1 MSREKKIPQNFQDT
15 LKGQHPEKEMKLSR
29 KQIYWISQVAGWSF
43 YVAINLFIIASFDKL
58 PWQRILVWIFLGL
71 IGILFTHLLR
81 GVIRKNNW
89 LQLQLKKLIPRVII
103 ASIVTGTIIYALVYA
118 ASYIAGTMQHEE
130 FNIARPI
137 AGSVNLSGITLLWCL
152 IYFVV
157 HYMENYKKKE
167 IESLIWEAA
176 VKDYEL
182 KTLKS
187 QLNPHFMFNAMNSIR
202 ALIEEDPQSAKVA
215 ITKLSNILRYS
226 LQMERME
233 RVPLEDEIETVK
245 NYLDLERIRFE
256 DRLNYKLDIDRAS
269 EKIEI
274 PPMMIQ
280 TLVENGIKH
289 GVSKRTKG
297 GEINLKSK
305 IQSTSN
311 GPRLRIEIR
320 NSGHFSEEQL
330 KKSNGFGVSN
340 TKHRLNL
347 LFGESANFS
356 IKNENGDTVLAE
368 VEIPIP
374 TVSGY
379 IGFNN
384 VGPK

>member
-1 MSREKKIPQNFQDT
+1 MRREKKIPLVLHDSS
-15 LKGQHPEKEMKLSR
+15 KGQQSVKEMKLSR
-29 KQIYWISQVAGWSF
+29 KQLYWISQVTGWYF
-43 YVAINLFIIASFDKL
+43 FIGINLFIISSFEEL
-58 PWQRILVWIFLGL
+58 TWQRVLVWIFLGFL
-71 IGILFTHLLR
+71 GIVFTHVIR
-81 GVIRKNNW
+81 GVIRKKNW
-89 LQLQLKKLIPRVII
+89 LNLPLKNTISRILT
-103 ASIVTGTIIYALVYA
+103 ASIITGIIIYALVFA
-118 ASYIAGTMQHEE
+118 ASYLAGTFKQEE
-130 FNIARPI
+130 YNFARLV
-137 AGSVNLSGITLLWCL
+137 AGIINTSILILLWCL
-152 IYFVV
+152 IYYVV

-202 ALIEEDPQSAKVA
+202 ALIEEDPESAKVA

-256 DRLNYKLDIDRAS
+256 DRLKYKLDIDRS
-269 EKIEI
+269 TQKIEI

-289 GVSKRTKG
+289 GVAKRTEG
-297 GEINLKSK
+297 GEIHLKSK
-305 IQSTSN
+305 LMTTSN
-311 GPRLRIEIR
+311 GSKLKIEIR

-330 KKSNGFGVSN
+330 KSSNGFGVNN

-347 LFGESANFS
+347 LFGDEAHFS
-356 IKNENGDTVLAE
+356 IMNENGNTVLAE
-368 VEIPIP
+368 IEIPTSLDKAID
-374 TVSGY
+374 
-379 IGFNN
+379 
-384 VGPK
+384 

>member
-1 MSREKKIPQNFQDT
+1 MRREKKIPLVLHDSF
-15 LKGQHPEKEMKLSR
+15 KGQQSVKEMKLSR
-29 KQIYWISQVAGWSF
+29 KQLYWISQIAGWF
-43 YVAINLFIIASFDKL
+43 FFVGINLFIISSFEEVT
-58 PWQRILVWIFLGL
+58 WQRVLVWIFLGFL
-71 IGILFTHLLR
+71 GIVFTHVIR
-81 GVIRKNNW
+81 GVIRKKNW
-89 LQLQLKKLIPRVII
+89 LNLPLKNTIPRILTVSII
-103 ASIVTGTIIYALVYA
+103 TGIIIYALVFA
-118 ASYIAGTMQHEE
+118 ASYLAGTFKQEE
-130 FNIARPI
+130 YNFARLV
-137 AGSVNLSGITLLWCL
+137 AGIINTSILILLWCL
-152 IYFVV
+152 IYYVV

-202 ALIEEDPQSAKVA
+202 ALIEEDPESAKVA

-256 DRLNYKLDIDRAS
+256 DRLKYKLDIEKS
-269 EKIEI
+269 TQKIEI

-289 GVSKRTKG
+289 GVAKRTEG
-297 GEINLKSK
+297 GEIHLKSK
-305 IQSTSN
+305 LLTTSN
-311 GPRLRIEIR
+311 GSKLKIEIR

-330 KKSNGFGVSN
+330 KSSNGFGVSN

-347 LFGESANFS
+347 LFGDDAHFS
-356 IKNENGDTVLAE
+356 ITNENGNTVLAE
-368 VEIPIP
+368 IEIPVG
-374 TVSGY
+374 TSQ
-379 IGFNN
+379 NN
-384 VGPK
+384 

>member
-1 MSREKKIPQNFQDT
+1 MRREKKIPLDLHDSF
-15 LKGQHPEKEMKLSR
+15 KGQQSVKEMKLSR
-29 KQIYWISQVAGWSF
+29 KQLYWISQITGWNLF
-43 YVAINLFIIASFDKL
+43 IGINLFIISSFEEVT
-58 PWQRILVWIFLGL
+58 WQRVLVWIFLGFL
-71 IGILFTHLLR
+71 GIVFTHVIR
-81 GVIRKNNW
+81 GVIRKKNW
-89 LQLQLKKLIPRVII
+89 LNLPLKNTIPRILT
-103 ASIVTGTIIYALVYA
+103 ASIITGIIIYALVFA
-118 ASYIAGTMQHEE
+118 ASYLAGTFKQEE
-130 FNIARPI
+130 YNFARLV
-137 AGSVNLSGITLLWCL
+137 AGIINTSILILLWCL
-152 IYFVV
+152 IYYVV

-202 ALIEEDPQSAKVA
+202 ALIEEDPESAKVA

-256 DRLNYKLDIDRAS
+256 DRLKYKLDIDRS
-269 EKIEI
+269 TQKIEI

-289 GVSKRTKG
+289 GVAKRTEG
-297 GEINLKSK
+297 GEIQLKSK
-305 IQSTSN
+305 MLTTSN
-311 GPRLRIEIR
+311 GPKLKIEIR

-330 KKSNGFGVSN
+330 RNSSGFGVSN

-347 LFGESANFS
+347 LFGDDAHFS
-356 IKNENGDTVLAE
+356 IVNENGNTVLAE
-368 VEIPIP
+368 IEIPIA
-374 TVSGY
+374 SQ
-379 IGFNN
+379 NN
-384 VGPK
+384 

>member
-1 MSREKKIPQNFQDT
+1 MSKEKKIPHNFQDT
-15 LKGQHPEKEMKLSR
+15 LKRQHPEKEMKLSR
-29 KQIYWISQVAGWSF
+29 KQVYWISQIAGWMF
-43 YVAINLFIIASFDKL
+43 FVAVNLFIIASFEEL
-58 PWQRILVWIFLGL
+58 PWQRILVWIFLGV

-81 GVIRKNNW
+81 RIIRKNNW
-89 LQLQLKKLIPRVII
+89 LNLPLKNTIPRILI
-103 ASIVTGTIIYALVYA
+103 ASVITGAVIYAFVFA
-118 ASYIAGTMQHEE
+118 ASYIAGTARHEE

-137 AGSVNLSGITLLWCL
+137 AGVVNLGGITLLWCL
-152 IYFVV
+152 IYFIV

-182 KTLKS
+182 RTLKS

-202 ALIEEDPQSAKVA
+202 ALIEEDPESAKIA

-256 DRLNYKLDIDRAS
+256 DRLKYKLDVDKSS

-280 TLVENGIKH
+280 TLIENGIKH
-289 GVSKRTKG
+289 GVSKQTKG
-297 GEINLKSK
+297 GEIQLKSK
-305 IQSTSN
+305 IQSTPN
-311 GPRLRIEIR
+311 GSKLKIEIR

-330 KKSNGFGVSN
+330 KNSSGFGVSN

-347 LFGESANFS
+347 LFGEKANFS

-374 TVSGY
+374 TISG
-379 IGFNN
+379 
-384 VGPK
+384 

>member
-1 MSREKKIPQNFQDT
+1 MRRVKKIPLA
-15 LKGQHPEKEMKLSR
+15 LKESLNGQHPSIEMKLSR
-29 KQIYWISQVAGWSF
+29 KQLYWISQIVGWYF
-43 YVAINLFIIASFDKL
+43 FVGINLFIISSFEEVS
-58 PWQRILVWIFLGL
+58 WQRILVWIFLGIL
-71 IGILFTHLLR
+71 GILFTHILR
-81 GVIRKNNW
+81 RIIRKKNW
-89 LQLQLKKLIPRVII
+89 LNLPLKNTIPRVLI
-103 ASIVTGTIIYALVYA
+103 ASIITGIILYALIFA
-118 ASYIAGTMQHEE
+118 ASYIGRTLPTEQYT
-130 FNIARPI
+130 IARQI
-137 AGSVNLSGITLLWCL
+137 AGIVNMSGIILFWNL
-152 IYFVV
+152 IYFIV

-167 IESLIWEAA
+167 IESLIWESA

-202 ALIEEDPQSAKVA
+202 ALIEEDPESAKVA

-256 DRLNYKLDIDRAS
+256 DRLKYKIDIDRITN
-269 EKIEI
+269 KIEI

-289 GVSKRTKG
+289 GIAKRTEG
-297 GEINLKSK
+297 GEVQLKSK
-305 IQSTSN
+305 MITTSN
-311 GPRLRIEIR
+311 GPKLKIEIR

-330 KKSNGFGVSN
+330 KSSNGFGVSN

-347 LFGESANFS
+347 LFGDEAHFS
-356 IKNENGDTVLAE
+356 IMNENGNTVLAE
-368 VEIPIP
+368 IEIP
-374 TVSGY
+374 TVSGS
-379 IGFNN
+379 NN
-384 VGPK
+384 FS

>member
-1 MSREKKIPQNFQDT
+1 MRKEKKIPSVLQDSV
-15 LKGQHPEKEMKLSR
+15 KGQQPAKEMKLSR
-29 KQIYWISQVAGWSF
+29 KQLYWISQVTGWF
-43 YVAINLFIIASFDKL
+43 FFIGINLFIISSFEEIT
-58 PWQRILVWIFLGL
+58 WQRILVWIFLGML
-71 IGILFTHLLR
+71 GILFTHILR
-81 GVIRKNNW
+81 LVIRKKNW
-89 LQLQLKKLIPRVII
+89 LNLPLKNTIPRVLI
-103 ASIVTGTIIYALVYA
+103 ASIITGIIIYALVFT
-118 ASYIAGTMQHEE
+118 ASYLAGTFRQDEY
-130 FNIARPI
+130 NIARVI
-137 AGSVNLSGITLLWCL
+137 AGITNTSILILLWNL
-152 IYFVV
+152 IYFVI

-202 ALIEEDPQSAKVA
+202 ALIEEDPESAKVA

-256 DRLNYKLDIDRAS
+256 DRLKYKLDIDKS
-269 EKIEI
+269 TQKIEI

-289 GVSKRTKG
+289 GVAKRTEG
-297 GEINLKSK
+297 GEIQLKSK
-305 IQSTSN
+305 MLTTSN
-311 GPRLRIEIR
+311 GSKLKIEIR

-330 KKSNGFGVSN
+330 KSSNGFGVSN

-347 LFGESANFS
+347 LFGDDAHFS
-356 IKNENGDTVLAE
+356 IMNENGNTVLAE
-368 VEIPIP
+368 IEIPVG
-374 TVSGY
+374 TSQ
-379 IGFNN
+379 NN
-384 VGPK
+384 

>member
-1 MSREKKIPQNFQDT
+1 MRKEKKIPLVLQNSI
-15 LKGQHPEKEMKLSR
+15 KGQHPIKEMKLNR
-29 KQIYWISQVAGWSF
+29 KQIYWISQVSGWSSF
-43 YVAINLFIIASFDKL
+43 VGTNLFIISSYEEVT
-58 PWQRILVWIFLGL
+58 WQRILVWIFLGL
-71 IGILFTHLLR
+71 LGIVFTHLLR
-81 GVIRKNNW
+81 RVIRKNNW
-89 LQLQLKKLIPRVII
+89 LNLSLKKTIPRVITS
-103 ASIVTGTIIYALVYA
+103 SIVVGLIIYIFVFA
-118 ASYIAGTMQHEE
+118 ASYIAGTFEEDE
-130 FNIARPI
+130 FNVARI
-137 AGSVNLSGITLLWCL
+137 ISGIVNISVLILLWNL

-202 ALIEEDPQSAKVA
+202 ALIEEDPDSAKVA

-256 DRLNYKLDIDRAS
+256 DRLRYNIDIDRS
-269 EKIEI
+269 TQKIEI

-280 TLVENGIKH
+280 TLIENGIKH
-289 GVSKRTKG
+289 GVAKRTEG
-297 GEINLKSK
+297 GEIQLKSTLL
-305 IQSTSN
+305 SNSN
-311 GPRLRIEIR
+311 GSKLRIEIR
-320 NSGHFSEEQL
+320 NSGRFSEEQL
-330 KKSNGFGVSN
+330 KNSHGFGVSN

-347 LFGESANFS
+347 LFGDDAHFT

-368 VEIPIP
+368 VEIPIG
-374 TVSGY
+374 SS
-379 IGFNN
+379 NN
-384 VGPK
+384 N

>member
-1 MSREKKIPQNFQDT
+1 MRRVKKIPLA
-15 LKGQHPEKEMKLSR
+15 LKESLNGQHPSKEMKLSR
-29 KQIYWISQVAGWSF
+29 KQLYWISQIVGWYF
-43 YVAINLFIIASFDKL
+43 FVGINLFIISSFEEVS
-58 PWQRILVWIFLGL
+58 WQRILVWIFLGIL
-71 IGILFTHLLR
+71 GILFTHILR
-81 GVIRKNNW
+81 RIIRKKNW
-89 LQLQLKKLIPRVII
+89 LNLPLKNTIPRVLI
-103 ASIVTGTIIYALVYA
+103 ASIITGIILYALIFA
-118 ASYIAGTMQHEE
+118 ASYIARTLPTEQYT
-130 FNIARPI
+130 IARQI
-137 AGSVNLSGITLLWCL
+137 AGIVNMSGIILFWNL
-152 IYFVV
+152 IYFIV

-167 IESLIWEAA
+167 IESLIWESA

-202 ALIEEDPQSAKVA
+202 ALIEEDPESAKVA

-256 DRLNYKLDIDRAS
+256 DRLKYKIDIDRITN
-269 EKIEI
+269 KIEI

-289 GVSKRTKG
+289 GIAKRTEG
-297 GEINLKSK
+297 GEVQLKSK
-305 IQSTSN
+305 MITTSN
-311 GPRLRIEIR
+311 GPKLKIEIR

-330 KKSNGFGVSN
+330 KSSNGFGVSN

-347 LFGESANFS
+347 LFGDEAHFS
-356 IKNENGDTVLAE
+356 IMNENGNTVLAE
-368 VEIPIP
+368 IEIP
-374 TVSGY
+374 TVSGS
-379 IGFNN
+379 NN
-384 VGPK
+384 FS

>member
-1 MSREKKIPQNFQDT
+1 MSREKKIPHNFQDT
-15 LKGQHPEKEMKLSR
+15 LKGQHPGKDMKLNR
-29 KQIYWISQVAGWSF
+29 KQIYWVSQIAGWMF
-43 YVAINLFIIASFDKL
+43 FVAINLFIIASIEEL
-58 PWQRILVWIFLGL
+58 PWQKILVWIFLGVL
-71 IGILFTHLLR
+71 GILFTHLLR
-81 GVIRKNNW
+81 RVIRKKNW
-89 LQLQLKKLIPRVII
+89 LSLPLKNTIPRVLL
-103 ASIVTGTIIYALVYA
+103 ASIITGTIIYAFVFA
-118 ASYIAGTMQHEE
+118 ASYIAGTMNQEE

-137 AGSVNLSGITLLWCL
+137 AGVINLGGITLLWSL

-182 KTLKS
+182 RTLKS

-202 ALIEEDPQSAKVA
+202 ALIEEDPESAKVA

-256 DRLNYKLDIDRAS
+256 DRLNYKLDVDKAS

-289 GVSKRTKG
+289 GVSKQTKG
-297 GEINLKSK
+297 GE
-305 IQSTSN
+305 
-311 GPRLRIEIR
+311 
-320 NSGHFSEEQL
+320 NSS
-330 KKSNGFGVSN
+330 GFGVSN

-347 LFGESANFS
+347 LFGENANFS
-356 IKNENGDTVLAE
+356 IKNENGETVLAE

-374 TVSGY
+374 TRSG
-379 IGFNN
+379 
-384 VGPK
+384 

>member
-1 MSREKKIPQNFQDT
+1 MRREKKIPHNFQDSI
-15 LKGQHPEKEMKLSR
+15 KGQHPEKDMKLSR
-29 KQIYWISQVAGWSF
+29 KQIYWISQITGWSF
-43 YVAINLFIIASFDKL
+43 FVAINLFIIASFEEL

-71 IGILFTHLLR
+71 LGIFFTHFLR
-81 GVIRKNNW
+81 SIIRKKNW
-89 LQLQLKKLIPRVII
+89 LNLPLQNTIPRILL
-103 ASIVTGTIIYALVYA
+103 ASIITGVIIYAFVFA
-118 ASYIAGTMQHEE
+118 ASYIAGTMRDEE

-137 AGSVNLSGITLLWCL
+137 AGVVNLGGMTLLWSL

-202 ALIEEDPQSAKVA
+202 ALIEEDPESAKVA

-256 DRLNYKLDIDRAS
+256 DRLKYKLDIDRS
-269 EKIEI
+269 TQKIEI

-289 GVSKRTKG
+289 GVAKRTEG
-297 GEINLKSK
+297 GEIQLKSK
-305 IQSTSN
+305 ILTTSE
-311 GPRLRIEIR
+311 GPKLKIEIR

-330 KKSNGFGVSN
+330 KSSNGFGVSN

-347 LFGESANFS
+347 LFGDNAHFS
-356 IKNENGDTVLAE
+356 IMNENGDKVLAE
-368 VEIPIP
+368 IEIPIA
-374 TVSGY
+374 SQ
-379 IGFNN
+379 NN
-384 VGPK
+384 

>member
-1 MSREKKIPQNFQDT
+1 MSREKKIPPDLQNSFKEQR
-15 LKGQHPEKEMKLSR
+15 PAKEMKLSR
-29 KQIYWISQVAGWSF
+29 KQIYWISQVTGWF
-43 YVAINLFIIASFDKL
+43 LFVATNLFIIASFEELSWK
-58 PWQRILVWIFLGL
+58 RILVWIFLGL
-71 IGILFTHLLR
+71 LGVFFTYLLR
-81 GVIRKNNW
+81 KVIKKNNW
-89 LQLQLKKLIPRVII
+89 LNLTLKNIIPRILL
-103 ASIVTGTIIYALVYA
+103 ASIITGSIIYALAFA
-118 ASYIAGTMQHEE
+118 ASYIAGTMQQDE

-137 AGSVNLSGITLLWCL
+137 AGAINMSAVILLWSL

-202 ALIEEDPQSAKVA
+202 ALIEEDPESAKVA

-256 DRLNYKLDIDRAS
+256 DRLKYKIDIDKSS

-289 GVSKRTKG
+289 GVSKRTDG
-297 GEINLKSK
+297 GEIELKSK
-305 IQSTSN
+305 MYSTEIGSK
-311 GPRLRIEIR
+311 LKIEIR
-320 NSGHFSEEQL
+320 NSGHLSEEQL
-330 KKSNGFGVSN
+330 KNSNGFGVSN

-347 LFGESANFS
+347 LFGDNAHFT

-368 VEIPIP
+368 VEIPI
-374 TVSGY
+374 G
-379 IGFNN
+379 G
-384 VGPK
+384 K

>member
-1 MSREKKIPQNFQDT
+1 MRREKKIPLVLHDSF
-15 LKGQHPEKEMKLSR
+15 KGQQSVKEMKLSR
-29 KQIYWISQVAGWSF
+29 KQIYWISQVTGWYF
-43 YVAINLFIIASFDKL
+43 FIGINLFIISSIEEL
-58 PWQRILVWIFLGL
+58 SWQRILVWIFLGIL
-71 IGILFTHLLR
+71 GILFTHILR
-81 GVIRKNNW
+81 RIIRKNNW
-89 LQLQLKKLIPRVII
+89 LSLPLKNTIPRILVSSII
-103 ASIVTGTIIYALVYA
+103 SGIIIYALVFA
-118 ASYIAGTMQHEE
+118 ASYIAGTFRQDEYNLARLIGGIS
-130 FNIARPI
+130 NISI
-137 AGSVNLSGITLLWCL
+137 LILLWSL
-152 IYFVV
+152 IYFVI

-202 ALIEEDPQSAKVA
+202 ALIEEDPESAKVA

-256 DRLNYKLDIDRAS
+256 DRLKYKLDIERSS

-280 TLVENGIKH
+280 TLIENGIKH
-289 GVSKRTKG
+289 GVAKRTEG
-297 GEINLKSK
+297 GEIQLKSK
-305 IQSTSN
+305 MVTTSN
-311 GPRLRIEIR
+311 GLKLKIEIR
-320 NSGHFSEEQL
+320 NSGHLSQDQL
-330 KKSNGFGVSN
+330 KNSTGFGVSN

-347 LFGESANFS
+347 LFGDDAYFT
-356 IKNENGDTVLAE
+356 IKNENGNTVLAE
-368 VEIPIP
+368 IEIPVG
-374 TVSGY
+374 TSQ
-379 IGFNN
+379 NN
-384 VGPK
+384 

>member
-1 MSREKKIPQNFQDT
+1 MVLQNSI
-15 LKGQHPEKEMKLSR
+15 KGQHPIKEMKLNR
-29 KQIYWISQVAGWSF
+29 KQIYWISQVSGWSSF
-43 YVAINLFIIASFDKL
+43 VGTNLFIISSYEEVT
-58 PWQRILVWIFLGL
+58 WQRILVWIFLGL
-71 IGILFTHLLR
+71 LGIVFTHLLR
-81 GVIRKNNW
+81 RVIRKNNW
-89 LQLQLKKLIPRVII
+89 LNLSLKKTIPRVITS
-103 ASIVTGTIIYALVYA
+103 SIVVGLIIYIFVFA
-118 ASYIAGTMQHEE
+118 ASYIAGTFEEDE
-130 FNIARPI
+130 FNVARI
-137 AGSVNLSGITLLWCL
+137 ISGIVNISVLILLWNL

-202 ALIEEDPQSAKVA
+202 ALIEEDPDSAKIA

-256 DRLNYKLDIDRAS
+256 DRLRYNLDIDRS
-269 EKIEI
+269 TQKIEI

-280 TLVENGIKH
+280 TLIENGIKH
-289 GVSKRTKG
+289 GVAKRTEG
-297 GEINLKSK
+297 GEIQLKSTLL
-305 IQSTSN
+305 SNSN
-311 GPRLRIEIR
+311 GSKLRIEIR
-320 NSGHFSEEQL
+320 NSGRFSEEQL
-330 KKSNGFGVSN
+330 KNSHGFGVSN

-347 LFGESANFS
+347 LFGDDAHFT

-368 VEIPIP
+368 VEIPIG
-374 TVSGY
+374 SS
-379 IGFNN
+379 NN
-384 VGPK
+384 N

>member
-1 MSREKKIPQNFQDT
+1 MRREKKIPLDLHDSFN
-15 LKGQHPEKEMKLSR
+15 GQRSVKEMKLSR
-29 KQIYWISQVAGWSF
+29 KQLYWISQVTGWLF
-43 YVAINLFIIASFDKL
+43 FIGINLFIISSFEEVI
-58 PWQRILVWIFLGL
+58 WQRVLVWIFLGFL
-71 IGILFTHLLR
+71 GIVFTHIIR
-81 GVIRKNNW
+81 GVIRKKNW
-89 LQLQLKKLIPRVII
+89 LNLPLKNTIPRILASSII
-103 ASIVTGTIIYALVYA
+103 AGIIIYSLIFV
-118 ASYIAGTMQHEE
+118 ASYLAGTFRQEE
-130 FNIARPI
+130 YNFARLL
-137 AGSVNLSGITLLWCL
+137 AGIINTSILILLWCL
-152 IYFVV
+152 IYYVV

-202 ALIEEDPQSAKVA
+202 ALIEEDPESAKVA

-256 DRLNYKLDIDRAS
+256 DRLKYKLDIDRVTN
-269 EKIEI
+269 KIEI

-289 GVSKRTKG
+289 GVAKRTEG
-297 GEINLKSK
+297 GEIQLKSK
-305 IQSTSN
+305 LLTTSN
-311 GPRLRIEIR
+311 GPKLKIEIR

-330 KKSNGFGVSN
+330 KSSNGFGVSN

-347 LFGESANFS
+347 LFGDDAHFS
-356 IKNENGDTVLAE
+356 ITNENGDTVLAE
-368 VEIPIP
+368 IEIP
-374 TVSGY
+374 TVSGS
-379 IGFNN
+379 NN
-384 VGPK
+384 FS

>member
-1 MSREKKIPQNFQDT
+1 MSKEKKIPHNFQDT
-15 LKGQHPEKEMKLSR
+15 LKGQHPGIEMKLSR
-29 KQIYWISQVAGWSF
+29 KQVYWISQITGWMF
-43 YVAINLFIIASFDKL
+43 YVAINLFIIASFEEL
-58 PWQRILVWIFLGL
+58 PWQRILVWIFLGV

-81 GVIRKNNW
+81 RIIRKNNW
-89 LQLQLKKLIPRVII
+89 LNLPLKNTIPRILI
-103 ASIVTGTIIYALVYA
+103 ASVITGAVIYVFVFA
-118 ASYIAGTMQHEE
+118 ASYIAGTARHEE

-137 AGSVNLSGITLLWCL
+137 AGVVNLGGITLLWCL
-152 IYFVV
+152 IYFIV

-182 KTLKS
+182 RTLKS

-202 ALIEEDPQSAKVA
+202 ALIEEDPESAKIA

-256 DRLNYKLDIDRAS
+256 DRLKYKLDVDKSS

-280 TLVENGIKH
+280 TLIENGIKH
-289 GVSKRTKG
+289 GVSKQTKG
-297 GEINLKSK
+297 GEIQLKSK
-305 IQSTSN
+305 IQSTPN
-311 GPRLRIEIR
+311 GSKLKIEIR

-330 KKSNGFGVSN
+330 KNSSGFGVSN

-347 LFGESANFS
+347 LFGEKANFS

-374 TVSGY
+374 TISG
-379 IGFNN
+379 
-384 VGPK
+384 

>member
-1 MSREKKIPQNFQDT
+1 MRKEKKIHLGLQDS
-15 LKGQHPEKEMKLSR
+15 LKEQHHSKEMKLNR
-29 KQIYWISQVAGWSF
+29 KQIYWVSQVTGWYF
-43 YVAINLFIIASFDKL
+43 FVGINLFIISSFEEVT
-58 PWQRILVWIFLGL
+58 WQRILVWIFLGL
-71 IGILFTHLLR
+71 LGIVFTHILR
-81 GVIRKNNW
+81 KVIRKNNW
-89 LQLQLKKLIPRVII
+89 LTLPLKKTIPRVLL
-103 ASIVTGTIIYALVYA
+103 ASLITGAIVYALVFT
-118 ASYIAGTMQHEE
+118 ASYFAGTIDQQE

-137 AGSVNLSGITLLWCL
+137 AGVINMGGITLLWSL
-152 IYFVV
+152 IYFIV

-176 VKDYEL
+176 VKDFEL

-202 ALIEEDPQSAKVA
+202 ALIEEDPESAKVA

-233 RVPLEDEIETVK
+233 RVPLEDEMETVK

-256 DRLNYKLDIDRAS
+256 DRLKYKLDIDRS
-269 EKIEI
+269 TQKIEI

-289 GVSKRTKG
+289 GVAKRTEG
-297 GEINLKSK
+297 GEIQLKSK
-305 IQSTSN
+305 MLTTSN
-311 GPRLRIEIR
+311 GPKLKIEIR

-330 KKSNGFGVSN
+330 KSSNGFGVSN

-347 LFGESANFS
+347 LFGDDAHFS
-356 IKNENGDTVLAE
+356 IMNENGNTVLAE
-368 VEIPIP
+368 IEIPIA
-374 TVSGY
+374 SQ
-379 IGFNN
+379 NN
-384 VGPK
+384 

>member
-1 MSREKKIPQNFQDT
+1 MRREKKIPHNFQDSI
-15 LKGQHPEKEMKLSR
+15 KGQHPGKDMKLSR
-29 KQIYWISQVAGWSF
+29 KQIYWISQITGWSF
-43 YVAINLFIIASFDKL
+43 FVAVNLFIIASIEEL
-58 PWQRILVWIFLGL
+58 PWQRILVWIFLGVL
-71 IGILFTHLLR
+71 GILFTHLLR
-81 GVIRKNNW
+81 SIIRKNNW
-89 LQLQLKKLIPRVII
+89 LNLPLKNTIPRILL
-103 ASIVTGTIIYALVYA
+103 ASIITGMIIYAFVFA
-118 ASYIAGTMQHEE
+118 AGYIAGTMRDEE

-137 AGSVNLSGITLLWCL
+137 AGVVNLGGITLLWSL

-182 KTLKS
+182 RTLKS

-202 ALIEEDPQSAKVA
+202 ALIEEDPESAKVA

-256 DRLNYKLDIDRAS
+256 DRLKYKLDIDRSSA
-269 EKIEI
+269 KIEI

-289 GVSKRTKG
+289 GVSKITKG
-297 GEINLKSK
+297 GEIQLKSK
-305 IQSTSN
+305 VYSTTN
-311 GPRLRIEIR
+311 GSRLKIEIR

-330 KKSNGFGVSN
+330 KNSSGFGVSN

-347 LFGESANFS
+347 LFGDDAYFT
-356 IKNENGDTVLAE
+356 IKNESGDTVLAE
-368 VEIPIP
+368 IEIPVG
-374 TVSGY
+374 TSQ
-379 IGFNN
+379 NN
-384 VGPK
+384 

>member
-1 MSREKKIPQNFQDT
+1 MRREKKIPLVLHDSF
-15 LKGQHPEKEMKLSR
+15 KGQQSVKEMKLSR
-29 KQIYWISQVAGWSF
+29 KQLYWISQIAGWF
-43 YVAINLFIIASFDKL
+43 FFVGINLFIISSFEEVT
-58 PWQRILVWIFLGL
+58 WQRVLVWIFLGFL
-71 IGILFTHLLR
+71 GIVFTHIIR
-81 GVIRKNNW
+81 GVIRKKNW
-89 LQLQLKKLIPRVII
+89 LNLPLKNTIPRILTVSII
-103 ASIVTGTIIYALVYA
+103 TGIIIYALVFA
-118 ASYIAGTMQHEE
+118 ASYLAGTFKQEE
-130 FNIARPI
+130 YNFARLV
-137 AGSVNLSGITLLWCL
+137 AGIINTSILILLWCL
-152 IYFVV
+152 IYYVV

-202 ALIEEDPQSAKVA
+202 ALIEEDPESAKVA

-256 DRLNYKLDIDRAS
+256 DRLKYKLDIEKS
-269 EKIEI
+269 TQKIEI

-289 GVSKRTKG
+289 GVAKRTEG
-297 GEINLKSK
+297 GEIHLKSK
-305 IQSTSN
+305 LLTTSN
-311 GPRLRIEIR
+311 GSKLKIEIR

-330 KKSNGFGVSN
+330 KSSNGFGVSN

-347 LFGESANFS
+347 LFGDDAHFS
-356 IKNENGDTVLAE
+356 ITNENGNTVLAE
-368 VEIPIP
+368 IEIPVG
-374 TVSGY
+374 TSQ
-379 IGFNN
+379 NN
-384 VGPK
+384 

>member
-1 MSREKKIPQNFQDT
+1 MRREKKIPSVLQDSV
-15 LKGQHPEKEMKLSR
+15 KGQQPAKVMKLKR
-29 KQIYWISQVAGWSF
+29 KQIYWISQITGWSSF
-43 YVAINLFIIASFDKL
+43 IGINLFIISSYEEVT
-58 PWQRILVWIFLGL
+58 WQRVLVWIFLGL
-71 IGILFTHLLR
+71 LGIVFTHILR
-81 GVIRKNNW
+81 RVIRKNNW
-89 LQLQLKKLIPRVII
+89 LNLPLKNTIPRILI
-103 ASIVTGTIIYALVYA
+103 ASIITGTIIYALVFA
-118 ASYIAGTMQHEE
+118 ASYVAGTFKQDEYNVARLISGVI
-130 FNIARPI
+130 NISI
-137 AGSVNLSGITLLWCL
+137 LVLLWSL
-152 IYFVV
+152 IYYVI

-202 ALIEEDPQSAKVA
+202 ALIEEDPESAKVA

-226 LQMERME
+226 LKMERME

-256 DRLNYKLDIDRAS
+256 DRLKYKLDIEKS
-269 EKIEI
+269 TQKIEI

-289 GVSKRTKG
+289 GVAKRTEG
-297 GEINLKSK
+297 GEIQLKSK
-305 IQSTSN
+305 LLSTSN
-311 GPRLRIEIR
+311 GSKLIIEIR
-320 NSGHFSEEQL
+320 NSGQFIEEQL
-330 KKSNGFGVSN
+330 KNSNGFGVSN

-347 LFGESANFS
+347 LFGDDAHFT

-368 VEIPIP
+368 VEIP
-374 TVSGY
+374 TSLDKA
-379 IGFNN
+379 ND
-384 VGPK
+384 